1 MRSWKR
7 TSLAMLAGVG
17 LALSGAAVAVAAEPG
32 TPPLPY
38 DPFAHQDYWIELP
51 SHVACEPGGENFAE
65 LTIALSED
73 WAGGSE
79 FEFYSGTADAPSS
92 PDGPG
97 EHGTGFGSESVGAG
111 EWVTVRLPIDDRGL
125 TVWINDVIYDETEEE
140 PTGPVGGTGDTTS
153 SLRISG
159 LGPVFCQAPP
169 VEPEQHGNTLV
180 LPEIEGVSYFV
191 APREIDGHAV
201 SGFVDGDYF
210 VGFVESVTGAFLGDE
225 PSTGTVEIPEA
236 GLQVFAAAGRTV
248 FSYGFR
254 NPVTTY
260 WQFDAETDVVIP
272 EPELPVTPELPPA
285 PELPITDGGGTP
297 PLAVTGGDPSEADLT
312 EQSRGSV
319 EVLTTAVAGGAVTVD
334 VGRAYAGER
343 VDAFLF
349 SDPVHLGTFTVASDG
364 TIRVTLPGDITGQH
378 RLAVYA
384 ADGTIIGWDD
394 ITIAEAGVSGDGEL
408 AATGNDLP
416 VAAALGSAGALLLLG
431 AALTLRSRFARRG

>member
-17 LALSGAAVAVAAEPG
+17 LALSGVAVAVAAEPG

-272 EPELPVTPELPPA
+272 EPPA
-285 PELPITDGGGTP
+285 PELPIVDGGTP
-297 PLAVTGGDPSEADLT
+297 LLPETGGGSSEADLT
-312 EQSRGSV
+312 DDNRGSV

-384 ADGTIIGWDD
+384 ADGTLIGWDD
-394 ITIAEAGVSGDGEL
+394 ITIAEAAGEQSDGPDEL
-408 AATGNDLP
+408 AATGADPAL
-416 VAAALGSAGALLLLG
+416 AATLAGTAALLMALG
-431 AALTLRSRFARRG
+431 AWLLRRQRIHATRMTGP